1 MKKALTIVLIVTL
14 VLVSL
19 NLEVTKTVLDKL
31 RAALYPVFFGV
42 LVALFLNAPVKFLE
56 KGLLSSP
63 KIARF
68 RRALSLGITLTVVAG
83 AAAGIIALTSSQIE
97 ESVGGLTKAL
107 ESLKEAG
114 GSSKSEILDTIVEE
128 GGKIL
133 KEKLPDLTTM
143 ALSGI
148 KEAVSLFLG
157 LALGIMLT
165 ASKESVARLIY
176 SVADRVLGKEKAAL
190 FKGGLSAAAD
200 KFSKFLG
207 GQALEAL
214 IFGAASYVC
223 FLLFKIPYPV
233 LIALIVALTNLIPTL
248 GGYIGGVLGGVAVLA
263 AAPDKVWVFVI
274 IVLVLQQLE
283 QVTTYPVIVGRY
295 VGLKSF
301 YVLAAVV
308 VGGGLMGF
316 WGLVLGVPV
325 AAFVYNLTTVCL
337 NRKPAE
343 ERIELP
349 ADNGEKENGS
359 ENST

>member
-1 MKKALTIVLIVTL
+1 MKKALFIILSVTL
-14 VLVSL
+14 ILVSL
-19 NLEVTKTVLDKL
+19 NLDVTKVILEKL

-42 LVALFLNAPVKFLE
+42 LTALFLNAPVKFLE
-56 KGLLSSP
+56 KGPLSSP
-63 KIARF
+63 KLARF
-68 RRALSLGITLTVVAG
+68 RRALSLGITLTVTAG
-83 AAAGIIALTSSQIE
+83 LLAGIIALTSAQIE
-97 ESVGGLTKAL
+97 ASVGGLTDAL
-107 ESLKEAG
+107 ESLKDSG
-114 GSSKSEILDTIVEE
+114 GSKSEILDVLVEE

-143 ALSGI
+143 AISGV

-176 SVADRVLGKEKAAL
+176 SIADRALGKEKSAL

-214 IFGAASYVC
+214 IFGTASYVC
-223 FLLFKIPYPV
+223 FLLFKIPYPM

-263 AAPDKVWVFVI
+263 AAPDKVWVFVAI
-274 IVLVLQQLE
+274 ILVLQQVE

-325 AAFVYNLTTVCL
+325 AAFAYNLTTVCL
-337 NRKPAE
+337 NRKPAPPRAE
-343 ERIELP
+343 
-349 ADNGEKENGS
+349 AQACGETGRSDS